1 MVVVIFVVVA
11 VTIVVVVVV
20 VVETEPHIVA
30 PLKTREVKM
39 GGVVAEAKSV

>member
-1 MVVVIFVVVA
+1 VVVVIFVVVA